1 MKSRPS
7 LIQCGYFI
15 HRLSDIFHRKMK
27 VIMMAMFSIATVFYL
42 LFILMLIEVVPNEH
56 CKYIPKF
63 PLNQNFIARELKLV
77 NLFEFYGT
85 TFNVVDVSS
94 GLFYFAYIAAC
105 VMTSGAQPLYYEIAC
120 ENLFP
125 VSEAVI
131 SGFLAFLLNVGSSLF
146 LLVTLIPG
154 IGKRKPFL

>member
-1 MKSRPS
+1 M
-7 LIQCGYFI
+7 
-15 HRLSDIFHRKMK
+15 
-27 VIMMAMFSIATVFYL
+27 
-42 LFILMLIEVVPNEH
+42 
-56 CKYIPKF
+56 
-63 PLNQNFIARELKLV
+63 QNFIARELKLV

-85 TFNVVDVSS
+85 TFNVVVVFS

-154 IGKRKPFL
+154 IGKHKPFL

>member
-1 MKSRPS
+1 M
-7 LIQCGYFI
+7 
-15 HRLSDIFHRKMK
+15 
-27 VIMMAMFSIATVFYL
+27 
-42 LFILMLIEVVPNEH
+42 
-56 CKYIPKF
+56 
-63 PLNQNFIARELKLV
+63 QNFIARELKLV

-154 IGKRKPFL
+154 IGKRKPFVIMSRH

>member
-1 MKSRPS
+1 M
-7 LIQCGYFI
+7 
-15 HRLSDIFHRKMK
+15 
-27 VIMMAMFSIATVFYL
+27 
-42 LFILMLIEVVPNEH
+42 
-56 CKYIPKF
+56 
-63 PLNQNFIARELKLV
+63 QNFIARELKLV

-85 TFNVVDVSS
+85 TFNVVVVSS

-105 VMTSGAQPLYYEIAC
+105 VMTSGAQPLYYETAC

-154 IGKRKPFL
+154 IGKHKPFL